1 MLVHLKCL
9 DHSLTHKKHWISY
22 YYIQYTDFPGGSVV
36 KNLPAHVADERVTG
50 LIPGSGRSPGVWN
63 GNPLQYSCLENSM
76 DREAWWP
83 AIHGVAKSQT
93 RLSDWVCARVHVHVH
108 THTHTHSI
116 YTTPI
121 DRYFFK
127 HKVEFFMA
135 LISATV
141 KNSMVTPTHCNG
153 DFREIEA
160 GQIRRMVTDHFSLP
174 WSLFLQVHPGSH
186 RQVLGLSGNCS
197 VVGRVFVFMMLL
209 WIIFCQICVAL
220 ALPGSTPVTGGFWP
234 LRVARQDLMQTI
246 HALPGPDGS
255 TQQVLLFHSQK
266 SEISWL
272 FPFSPNKWKSEQ
284 LYLDKPGPCW
294 SNSFLQID
302 EHECKWEFP
311 K

>member
-1 MLVHLKCL
+1 MKESRAWSLGWEDPLEYEMAT
-9 DHSLTHKKHWISY
+9 HSSILAWKIPWAEKSGGLQSTGLQRVRHGWA
-22 YYIQYTDFPGGSVV
+22 TDS
-36 KNLPAHVADERVTG
+36 AHVCMCVRAHT
-50 LIPGSGRSPGVWN
+50 
-63 GNPLQYSCLENSM
+63 
-76 DREAWWP
+76 
-83 AIHGVAKSQT
+83 
-93 RLSDWVCARVHVHVH
+93 H

-141 KNSMVTPTHCNG
+141 KNSMVTPTHCSG

-209 WIIFCQICVAL
+209 WIIFCQICIAL

-255 TQQVLLFHSQK
+255 TQQALLFHSQK
-266 SEISWL
+266 SEISWI

>member
-1 MLVHLKCL
+1 MKWQPTPVFLPGKFHGQRSLVAC
-9 DHSLTHKKHWISY
+9 
-22 YYIQYTDFPGGSVV
+22 
-36 KNLPAHVADERVTG
+36 
-50 LIPGSGRSPGVWN
+50 
-63 GNPLQYSCLENSM
+63 NPWGCKESDTAE
-76 DREAWWP
+76 
-83 AIHGVAKSQT
+83 
-93 RLSDWVCARVHVHVH
+93 RLSVCTCACARAH

-220 ALPGSTPVTGGFWP
+220 ALPGSTPVTGGF
-234 LRVARQDLMQTI
+234 
-246 HALPGPDGS
+246 
-255 TQQVLLFHSQK
+255 
-266 SEISWL
+266 
-272 FPFSPNKWKSEQ
+272 
-284 LYLDKPGPCW
+284 
-294 SNSFLQID
+294 
-302 EHECKWEFP
+302 
-311 K
+311 